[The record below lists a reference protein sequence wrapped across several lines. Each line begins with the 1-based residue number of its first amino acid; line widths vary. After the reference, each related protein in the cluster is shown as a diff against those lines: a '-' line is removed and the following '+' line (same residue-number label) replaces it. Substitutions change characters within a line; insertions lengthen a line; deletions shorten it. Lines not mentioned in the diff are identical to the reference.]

1 MLILLPGP
9 VVVFLFCFCLFVVVV
24 VVAFV
29 VSTAVCFPVTKL
41 SRSLQ
46 VAIRI
51 AYTK

>member
-1 MLILLPGP
+1 MLILSDP

-24 VVAFV
+24 VVVVFV
-29 VSTAVCFPVTKL
+29 VSTAVSFAVTKL
-41 SRSLQ
+41 SKSLQ

>member
-1 MLILLPGP
+1 MLILSDP

-24 VVAFV
+24 VVVFV
-29 VSTAVCFPVTKL
+29 VSTAVSFAVTKL
-41 SRSLQ
+41 SKSLQ